1 LRPTSP
7 TIPHALTFPKIS
19 SNTQGLLKR
28 STQRFSLLLF
38 EPISALMT
46 FPLGGI

>member
-1 LRPTSP
+1 MLPP
-7 TIPHALTFPKIS
+7 LTFPKIS
-19 SNTQGLLKR
+19 INTQGLLKR